1 MDDNRVTEFLAIAES
16 DLIDYRSCN
25 DFVTDEARLLRG
37 CLAGIV
43 AIARFLDRE
52 FTPPETEGLP

>member
-37 CLAGIV
+37 VLAALV
-43 AIARFLDRE
+43 AIGRLLDRE
-52 FTPPETEGLP
+52 TAE